1 MDFHNNSNGMNMW
14 EEMAKMKNFMNDI
27 IIQNT
32 KLITQNTPLITEV
45 SQLKTEVTRLNGRIV
60 VLEEFKSKYD
70 VLSEKLVI
78 KQI

>member
-1 MDFHNNSNGMNMW
+1 MDFHNISNRINMW

-32 KLITQNTPLITEV
+32 KLITQNTQLITEV

-70 VLSEKLVI
+70 VCPRSW
-78 KQI
+78 

>member
-1 MDFHNNSNGMNMW
+1 MW